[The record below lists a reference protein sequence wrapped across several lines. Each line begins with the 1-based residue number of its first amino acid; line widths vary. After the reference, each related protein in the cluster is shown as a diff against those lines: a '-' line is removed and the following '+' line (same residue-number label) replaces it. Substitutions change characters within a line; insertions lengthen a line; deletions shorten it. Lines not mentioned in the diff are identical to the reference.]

1 MLVSFYRPYNDLIIY
16 VISIFAGVEN
26 CGKLLPQGAERRGKA
41 WKGVEGGTKKAT
53 ARSDLTA
60 ATSLCNEFWV
70 WLQFYGKTYFPV

>member
-1 MLVSFYRPYNDLIIY
+1 MKSKSRAIIVNDLIIY

-26 CGKLLPQGAERRGKA
+26 CGKLLPQGVERRG
-41 WKGVEGGTKKAT
+41 GGAKKAT

-70 WLQFYGKTYFPV
+70 WLQFYGKTYFSV